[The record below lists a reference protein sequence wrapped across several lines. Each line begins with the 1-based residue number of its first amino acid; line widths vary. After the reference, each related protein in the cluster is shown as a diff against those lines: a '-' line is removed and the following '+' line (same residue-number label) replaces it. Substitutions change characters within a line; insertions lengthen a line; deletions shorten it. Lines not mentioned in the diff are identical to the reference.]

1 MRVTWQELE
10 KICLLLGCS
19 PGRVRGDHLI
29 LTRAGMARPVVIKMD
44 RDLGEDV
51 VRTNMQTL
59 GIDRK
64 RFESLLNQ
72 IRGGRGKAKAA
83 KPAKRT

>member
-19 PGRVRGDHLI
+19 PGRIKGDHLI
-29 LTRAGMARPVVIKMD
+29 MTRAGMARPVVIKMD
-44 RDLGEDV
+44 RDLGEDI

-59 GIDRK
+59 GVDRK
-64 RFESLLNQ
+64 RFEQLLNQ
-72 IRGGRGKAKAA
+72 VRGGRLKAR
-83 KPAKRT
+83 PAKSQQKE